1 MTTFARNATRLFV
14 SVLAVAALG
23 ASAHAADKL
32 RLERTNWGNSPYV
45 RYYLSFVDTDGR
57 AITGKTANDFKLSI
71 DSMEQGVARAS
82 TTFDQTDE
90 AINVVVVAQN
100 NSAMQEVMEQLKSGI
115 RALSDGIDAK
125 KKSKIGLVTFASEPK
140 KAAEL
145 GAPSDVEGAAGTIA
159 VDEGVEVHMLDAV
172 RAAIDM
178 LSKGAGETY
187 PQNKAPKTTRKLIVL
202 FSDGID
208 VNMERRAF
216 AAIGKRA
223 LENGV
228 VIDTIGYAPFEA
240 GKLKNLS
247 ELAKQSNGTDRQ
259 ARNGADLTQQ
269 FIAIVDEIKKQYVV
283 DFYVPLKPEKPTP
296 KEHGFQV
303 VFDSAGKQLF
313 SNTLNERIWDPSK
326 PYEEKPSRWWIWVLV
341 GVGVLI
347 IVLLVLWLIFR
358 DKEEPM
364 PEVAPPPEPVVAA
377 PQPSGGKMRTMALD
391 ISGGGKAA
399 LVGWMVATNGK
410 HANQTF
416 KFKSGGRTL
425 IGTAPDCDIVIDD
438 GFMSAQHCEVRIENG
453 TFKLVDLG
461 STNGILVNSKKVPT
475 HELVD
480 NDVFQLG
487 RTEFKF
493 KSIS

>member
-1 MTTFARNATRLFV
+1 M
-14 SVLAVAALG
+14 
-23 ASAHAADKL
+23 
-32 RLERTNWGNSPYV
+32 
-45 RYYLSFVDTDGR
+45 YLSFVDSDGR
-57 AITGKTANDFKLSI
+57 VVTGKTAAEFKLSL
-71 DSMEQGVARAS
+71 DGAEQGVARAL

-90 AINVVVVAQN
+90 PINVVVVAQT
-100 NSAMQEVMEQLKSGI
+100 NSAMQEVMEQLKAGI
-115 RALSDGIDAK
+115 RALSDGIDSK

-145 GAPSDVEGAAGTIA
+145 GAPSDVEGAAGTLT

-187 PQNKAPKTTRKLIVL
+187 PQNKAPKTSRKLIVL

-247 ELAKQSNGTDRQ
+247 ELSKQSNGTDRQ
-259 ARNGADLTQQ
+259 ARNGADVTQQ
-269 FIAIVDEIKKQYVV
+269 FIAIVDEIKKQYVI
-283 DFYVPLKPEKPTP
+283 DFYVPLKPEKPSP

-313 SNTLNERIWDPSK
+313 SNNWNERIYDWVVQG
-326 PYEEKPSRWWIWVLV
+326 EEKPNRWWIWALV

-364 PEVAPPPEPVVAA
+364 PEAPPAPEPVAA
-377 PQPSGGKMRTMALD
+377 PMPQQPQKQRTMALNLG
-391 ISGGGKAA
+391 GGGKVA

-425 IGTAPDCDIVIDD
+425 IGTAPDCDIIIED
-438 GFMSAQHCEVRIENG
+438 GFMSGHHCEVRIEDG